1 MKLSVACCFRLAM
14 RFPLFWA
21 AMGMAGQDTGYD
33 PLTRQLARASGTE
46 VAALL
51 QDGCRLQVILSRIEN
66 GDDSL
71 IRLAPRLRAH
81 LDGANALGLEFALSR
96 ALRLS
101 PEAVLSLIP
110 AIPLD
115 RLCTVPWIEA
125 PPDIERR
132 WRLSVRPVLLDVS
145 DPALRE
151 RRDACLM
158 HIGAPER
165 PTTP

>member
-1 MKLSVACCFRLAM
+1 MNGSVVRLCVLLVVLAVET
-14 RFPLFWA
+14 PA
-21 AMGMAGQDTGYD
+21 VMAGYD
-33 PLTRQLARASGTE
+33 STYDALTRQLSQGSE
-46 VAALL
+46 DEIAAIL
-51 QDGCRLQVILSRIEN
+51 QNDCRFQEILSRIEN

-145 DPALRE
+145 DPALRG

-158 HIGAPER
+158 RIGAPER